1 MPNDMGAGSAFTMVG
16 RDFISNTR
24 CAGKTAAGTVGGGG
38 TPNTPTPTTGLTA
51 TNTPTPNTQVKR
63 KSIKWTDSSGGICS
77 TIWSANSCSEGISNW
92 PGSNNPCTVSG
103 NSISIPGNDR
113 LLHCQYYECN
123 ACSASCDT
131 YSRQIGS
138 DIDSKNNC
146 TYTCSESG
154 ITSTGAGCATQ
165 TPTPSPTSV
174 PNATPTATPTGTVGA
189 TATPSPTMTLTPSP
203 VADQDQIIRTILT
216 VPDDLIGKVASF
228 SIEICPKDI
237 LDDCKTNRT
246 QIIFRTAGFTITE
259 KYTSLELQTEKY
271 KSLVKGKN
279 YVATISITIDA
290 IKHEV
295 IREFAMSNSPIIQLD
310 LDLSSDGLQIAR
322 IGTLASFL
330 DIDGSG
336 NITTLDFAR
345 VIRQYGK
352 TWELAG
358 GILAEDVNL
367 DGRVNAVDISLIIH
381 NIGNSVSTVSVPQ
394 N

>member
-1 MPNDMGAGSAFTMVG
+1 
-16 RDFISNTR
+16 
-24 CAGKTAAGTVGGGG
+24 
-38 TPNTPTPTTGLTA
+38 
-51 TNTPTPNTQVKR
+51 
-63 KSIKWTDSSGGICS
+63 
-77 TIWSANSCSEGISNW
+77 
-92 PGSNNPCTVSG
+92 
-103 NSISIPGNDR
+103 
-113 LLHCQYYECN
+113 
-123 ACSASCDT
+123 
-131 YSRQIGS
+131 
-138 DIDSKNNC
+138 
-146 TYTCSESG
+146 
-154 ITSTGAGCATQ
+154 
-165 TPTPSPTSV
+165 
-174 PNATPTATPTGTVGA
+174 
-189 TATPSPTMTLTPSP
+189 MTLTPSP

-246 QIIFRTAGFTITE
+246 QIIFRTADFTITE
-259 KYTSLELQTEKY
+259 KYTSLELQTEKF